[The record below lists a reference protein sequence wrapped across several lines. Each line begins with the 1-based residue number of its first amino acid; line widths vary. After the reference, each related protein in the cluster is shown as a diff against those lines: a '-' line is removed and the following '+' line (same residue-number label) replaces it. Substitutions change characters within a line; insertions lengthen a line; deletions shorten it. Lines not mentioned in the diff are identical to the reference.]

1 MSLKFGWYKTPV
13 PGDREDKQLPHARI
27 IPQGTL
33 DTKYMCKMI
42 ATSSTI
48 SSADVKGVLE
58 ALNFWMGFYLS
69 EGNSIELDG
78 LGHFTPTLKSR
89 LKTDENG
96 KNKVV
101 AEADS
106 VSFRCANSLKEQ
118 IREAGLEL
126 VKKDKQQKL
135 TPEERA
141 ENILSHVKA
150 QMSVNCSTSMRINH
164 CTRYTAL
171 NDLKELM
178 DAGKLIR
185 IGHGKQ
191 TTYIRPYE

>member
-13 PGDREDKQLPHARI
+13 PRDREDKQLPHARI

-89 LKTDENG
+89 VKTDENG
-96 KNKVV
+96 KYKVV

-126 VKKDKQQKL
+126 VKKTNTEKL
-135 TPEERA
+135 PQEQRL
-141 ENILSHVKA
+141 ENIMAEVAK
-150 QMSVNCSTSMRINH
+150 NKCINRSTCMKLNH
-164 CTRYTAL
+164 CSQFMAL
-171 NDLKELM
+171 NDLKQ
-178 DAGKLIR
+178 LIDSKQLIQ
-185 IGHGKQ
+185 IGGGKQ
-191 TTYIRPYE
+191 TMYIRSL

>member
-13 PGDREDKQLPHARI
+13 PRDREDKQLPHARI

-89 LKTDENG
+89 VKTDENG

-126 VKKDKQQKL
+126 VKKTNTEKL
-135 TPEERA
+135 PQEQRL
-141 ENILSHVKA
+141 ENIMAEVAKNKCINRSACMKL
-150 QMSVNCSTSMRINH
+150 NH
-164 CTRYTAL
+164 CSQFMAL
-171 NDLKELM
+171 NDLKQ
-178 DAGKLIR
+178 LIDSKQLIQ
-185 IGHGKQ
+185 IGGGKQ
-191 TTYIRPYE
+191 TMYIRSL